1 MKEFDLA
8 QLAAA
13 CDGFS
18 GAEIEQAVVSALY
31 AAQARQQSVDQALLL
46 QMIHSS
52 SPLSVVMAEDLARL
66 RAWADGRTVSAD

>member
-1 MKEFDLA
+1 MTTDNGE
-8 QLAAA
+8 
-13 CDGFS
+13 
-18 GAEIEQAVVSALY
+18 
-31 AAQARQQSVDQALLL
+31 LL